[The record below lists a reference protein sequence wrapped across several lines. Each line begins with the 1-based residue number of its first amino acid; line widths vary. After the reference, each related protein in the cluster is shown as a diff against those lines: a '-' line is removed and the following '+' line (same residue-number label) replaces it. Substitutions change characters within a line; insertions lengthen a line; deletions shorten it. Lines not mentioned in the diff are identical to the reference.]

1 MWQCFKS
8 KRQYT
13 VELHLGLKNQIL
25 VEGKEVELSRVVTQ
39 IVFGIIL
46 IDLSVM
52 GQTLAHSIAE
62 NQQADKARYC
72 LEICFIIVVSFR
84 TFVPT
89 YVMYVSDIQYSMKI
103 CLLRVYATDG
113 CSHNL
118 LQLDNSKIKA
128 RVIFKIPLFIP
139 RTLK

>member
-52 GQTLAHSIAE
+52 G
-62 NQQADKARYC
+62 
-72 LEICFIIVVSFR
+72 
-84 TFVPT
+84 
-89 YVMYVSDIQYSMKI
+89 
-103 CLLRVYATDG
+103 
-113 CSHNL
+113 
-118 LQLDNSKIKA
+118 
-128 RVIFKIPLFIP
+128 
-139 RTLK
+139 